1 MNKYILR
8 IPYSFM
14 RYGSYSCTVY
24 ANSFEEAE
32 EMADDFGS
40 HSSEDYDENSEN
52 DGNMDFEFS
61 DVETEIEEEDV
72 DPPFEVDADSKT
84 TEKIP
89 DYFLKEINLI

>member
-8 IPYSFM
+8 IPYSFL

-32 EMADDFGS
+32 EMADDFAS
-40 HSSEDYDENSEN
+40 HYSEDYNDSDN
-52 DGNMDFEFS
+52 DGDTEFEYS
-61 DVETEIEEEDV
+61 DVAVELEEEDV
-72 DPPFEVDADSKT
+72 DPPFEVDGDSKT

-89 DYFLKEINLI
+89 DYFLSEINLI

>member
-8 IPYSFM
+8 IPYSFL
-14 RYGSYSCTVY
+14 RYGSYSCKVY

-40 HSSEDYDENSEN
+40 HYSEDYDEDEN
-52 DGNMDFEFS
+52 DGNTEFDYS
-61 DVETEIEEEDV
+61 ETEAEIEEEDV
-72 DPPFEVDADSKT
+72 DPPFEVDGDSKT

>member
-8 IPYSFM
+8 IPYSFL
-14 RYGSYSCTVY
+14 RYGNYSCVVY

-32 EMADDFGS
+32 EMAYDFGS
-40 HSSEDYDENSEN
+40 HYSEDYDDSDN
-52 DGNMDFEFS
+52 DGNSEFDYS
-61 DVETEIEEEDV
+61 ETEAEIEEEDV
-72 DPPFEVDADSKT
+72 DPPFEVDGDSNA